1 METRPLWYVAIIV
14 CGLAGFFVA
23 RHIQNTKRRA
33 EKLTCPI
40 GFECDAVVKSKYAK
54 FLGVPV
60 ENVGLLYYACIA
72 VGYAL
77 FLVVPALAQLF
88 PLFSLA
94 ALAASAAAFLFSL
107 YLTGVQLF
115 ALRQWCSWC
124 LVSATLC
131 VVIFA
136 AALTLALG

>member
-1 METRPLWYVAIIV
+1 MEPRLLSIAVIACAV
-14 CGLAGFFVA
+14 AGFFVA
-23 RHIQNTKRRA
+23 RHIKQKKQRD

-40 GFECDAVVKSKYAK
+40 GFECDAVVKSKYSK
-54 FLGVPV
+54 FLGLPV

-77 FLVVPALAQLF
+77 FLAVPVLAPLF

-115 ALRQWCSWC
+115 ALKQWCSWC
-124 LVSATLC
+124 LVSAGLC
-131 VVIFA
+131 VALFA
-136 AALTLALG
+136 AALMLALGS

>member
-1 METRPLWYVAIIV
+1 MEPRLLYIAIIACAV
-14 CGLAGFFVA
+14 AGFFVA
-23 RHIQNTKRRA
+23 RHIRNTKRRN
-33 EKLTCPI
+33 ERLTCPV
-40 GFECDAVVKSKYAK
+40 GFDCDAVVKSKYSK

-72 VGYAL
+72 AGYAL
-77 FLVVPALAQLF
+77 FLVVPSLVSLF

-115 ALRQWCSWC
+115 ALKQWCSWC
-124 LVSATLC
+124 LVSAGLC
-131 VVIFA
+131 VAIFA
-136 AALTLALG
+136 AAFTLSLG